1 MTLLLRINSSSRQT
15 GSHSTEIADH
25 FEGCFRNK
33 YPDCRVVNRHV
44 SDGSIP
50 LISQKTIEGF
60 YTPDAAMTADLREA
74 TSLSDSLIDELQ
86 QADTLLITA
95 PIYNFSVPAA
105 LKAWI
110 DQVVRMGHTFAYE
123 DGAFRGLARTRRA
136 VVVCAYGAEGYLE
149 GEPFA
154 AANFVQP
161 YLQFLLSFLGITDIR
176 FISVQGTT
184 ADADTVAVNVEAA
197 KKECQLAA

>member
-15 GSHSTEIADH
+15 GSHSTAIADH
-25 FEGCFRNK
+25 FEDCFRNK
-33 YPDCRVVNRHV
+33 HPDCRVLSRHV
-44 SDGSIP
+44 ADGSIP
-50 LISQKTIEGF
+50 IISQKTIEGF

-74 TSLSDSLIDELQ
+74 TSLSDSLIEELQ

-123 DGAFRGLARTRRA
+123 DGAFKGLARTRRA
-136 VVVCAYGAEGYLE
+136 VIVCAYGAEGYLD
-149 GEPFA
+149 GEAFS

-184 ADADTVAVNVEAA
+184 ADADTVALNVEAA